1 MSRRS
6 ILLNAVLLA
15 LLLPVAATAQRP
27 RPAPRPEP
35 APGWLGVAYEA
46 RWVQREGQCEPQVLV
61 EQVIH
66 GSPAERAGVRP
77 GDTLVAVDGRPIP
90 GGRLEELA
98 GRLRPGDPVR
108 LRVLR
113 GGREQEITAVADRRP
128 VRPPV
133 AAAGAEGDPMRR
145 AAPIVRVENGTLVL
159 RNVDSAPGV
168 HGYWLEADGRT
179 VFRSLGSWSTDGMDE
194 EVQRL
199 LACAESTR
207 WEPAAAAVAATRV
220 DLRNVQIRADS
231 LRVLMAQR
239 VLEHERSMA
248 ELSRIADRPEPPE
261 PPEPRGPRGS
271 REVHVVAPGGSYVL
285 RMDDHVT
292 AGLRGVA
299 GAELASL
306 EPELAAYFSN
316 VSDGLLVL
324 RISAGTPA
332 ARAGLMPGDVIVRG
346 DGRPMTSVH
355 DLRALL
361 STGDREPVELR
372 VVRKGRS
379 RTINLP
385 R

>member
-1 MSRRS
+1 
-6 ILLNAVLLA
+6 
-15 LLLPVAATAQRP
+15 
-27 RPAPRPEP
+27 
-35 APGWLGVAYEA
+35 
-46 RWVQREGQCEPQVLV
+46 V
-61 EQVIH
+61 EQVIQ
-66 GSPAERAGVRP
+66 GSPAERAGLRP

-90 GGRLEELA
+90 AGRLEEMA

-113 GGREQEITAVADRRP
+113 GGQEREITAVADRRP
-128 VRPPV
+128 VRPPIP
-133 AAAGAEGDPMRR
+133 ARASAGDPTRG
-145 AAPIVRVENGTLVL
+145 AAPIVRVENGTLVA

-168 HGYWLEADGRT
+168 HGYWLESDGRT
-179 VFRSLGSWSTDGMDE
+179 VFRSLGAWSTDGVDAQ
-194 EVQRL
+194 VQQL

-207 WEPAAAAVAATRV
+207 WAPAAAAAAAAVRV
-220 DLRNVQIRADS
+220 DLREVQIRADS
-231 LRVLMAQR
+231 LRMLMARR
-239 VLEHERSMA
+239 VLEHERDLA
-248 ELSRIADRPEPPE
+248 ELSRRIQVREAPAAPAGPA
-261 PPEPRGPRGS
+261 EPREPREP

-299 GAELASL
+299 GAELASV

-332 ARAGLMPGDVIVRG
+332 ARAGLMPGDVIIRG
-346 DGRPMTSVH
+346 DGRPLTSVH
-355 DLRALL
+355 ELRALL
-361 STGDREPVELR
+361 ATGDREPVELR
-372 VVRKGRS
+372 IVRKGRT